1 MTIPHL
7 VSLYGDW
14 HMKVGD
20 EIYHPDLGVLKVLD
34 WSDPSLLTVVKKE
47 DERQTPFK
55 IGKQSG
61 WKRIDAK
68 GKEITEAYLE
78 GVDMAKKEKPKFS
91 EEEFVVRAIKKLR
104 KPPYKGIHSVY
115 SGFNQAVKEYYGT
128 NPVEMTQRL
137 AREGKIV
144 ARPAKGGV
152 MLYLPQDAPQAG
164 GDALG
169 KILEED

>member
-1 MTIPHL
+1 MVIPH
-7 VSLYGDW
+7 SLSSYGDW
-14 HMKVGD
+14 HMKAGD
-20 EIYHPDLGVLKVLD
+20 EIYHPDLGILRVLD

-61 WKRIDAK
+61 WKRIEAE
-68 GKEITEAYLE
+68 GKENTEAYSE
-78 GVDMAKKEKPKFS
+78 GVAMAKEEKSKFS

-115 SGFNQAVKEYYGT
+115 SGFNQAFKEYFGT

-152 MLYLPQDAPQAG
+152 MLYLPQEAPAAG
-164 GDALG
+164 EDVLA